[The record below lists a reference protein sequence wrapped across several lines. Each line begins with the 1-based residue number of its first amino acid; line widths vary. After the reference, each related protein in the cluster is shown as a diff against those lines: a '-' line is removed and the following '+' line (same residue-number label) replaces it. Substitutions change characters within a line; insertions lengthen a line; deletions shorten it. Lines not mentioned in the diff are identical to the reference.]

1 MFQIV
6 DSLPRSAVAAAPSPP
21 PASVSQREVCWP
33 LGLAYDPAHP
43 ELCHQKHTAW
53 VLDGVIPPTL
63 AERDATSWSA
73 GLLRVRVDAA
83 TGERL
88 AAGCE
93 RKHAREVDVAR
104 WPALAYPWLSRDLRR
119 RASLPELA
127 RGCAD
132 DGLGAPLP
140 LRIDGIGAD
149 AAIARA
155 PNSST
160 PATLHLRALGATG
173 DVQWLVN
180 GRLAGSTRGGAAFE
194 HAFEQ
199 TGPQTITALADSGA
213 WAQLQVR
220 VLR

>member
-1 MFQIV
+1 M
-6 DSLPRSAVAAAPSPP
+6 SATPEPP
-21 PASVSQREVCWP
+21 PASVREVDVCWP
-33 LGLAYDPAHP
+33 LGQAWDPARAD
-43 ELCHQKHTAW
+43 LCHQKRTAW

-88 AAGCE
+88 SADCP
-93 RKHAREVDVAR
+93 RKRVREIDVAR

-119 RASLPELA
+119 RASVPPLA
-127 RGCAD
+127 PGCAE
-132 DGLGAPLP
+132 DGLEAGLP

-155 PNSST
+155 PNSGT
-160 PATLHLRALGATG
+160 PATLHLRALGTTG

-180 GRLAGSTRGGAAFE
+180 GRLAGSTRGGGAFE
-194 HAFEQ
+194 HAFAQ

-213 WAQLQVR
+213 WAQLHVR